1 MPSGKKKDIEKSDFI
16 VLQKKL
22 TEKIDKVLSPNKFQV
37 GLDSEGFKSDLL
49 VKGDT
54 IVDGVLITSGGVTG
68 SLTSLIDGTDYIQG
82 GDNIIITTG
91 STGFIHISA
100 QTGGG
105 NADREAQYVVMAA
118 TASMT
123 NERVLAAGSGIAM
136 TDAGAGG
143 NVTLAINYNDI
154 PSLVSGTDFTGG
166 VKFSSN
172 LHISGNVSSFVLTGA
187 IKGPKFHVSAS
198 STLFDSRVH
207 FSGTISEFIA
217 TGSGKFETGLSG
229 SLQKLT
235 TGRSYL
241 AAGENITIDSG
252 TTDLGGQIVIS
263 APGAG
268 AGGADK
274 AAQFLVLALTASLQN
289 ERLFALSDGLK
300 ASDGGAGGNYLLSI
314 NENVVAKVASGTTFT
329 DNVHL
334 SGSVSDFLLTGS
346 IKGTQTHISSDSVLI
361 DNNIYLSG
369 NVSDFTATGT
379 IRASSGLQVTSSAY
393 FNDPVYLS
401 GSVSDFTATGTIK
414 ATAGITVSSD
424 ASFSGGSLFT
434 GNTHL
439 SGNVSDFSLTGTIK
453 NSAAK
458 VIESSVATEIE
469 TTAGALTLDGK
480 AGITLSEDGTAVVS
494 IDTSRNVTF
503 ENEGDVVFKNTGGS
517 TSDPDVEFDG
527 YVRFDGHTEFDKA
540 ARFDDSVHLSGS
552 VSSFTATGTIKA
564 NAGLEVAD
572 SAIFNGSIYLSGNV
586 SGFVATGTAKFN
598 SGLSGSLTA
607 LTDGTPYLV
616 AGDNV
621 TLSTGSSGA
630 ITINSTGGGGG
641 GADKGATYVVISAT
655 GSLANERVLKADSGL
670 TISDGGAGNEVT
682 LAINTNVVA
691 QIVSGTTFEDNVH
704 FSGSIS
710 DFALTGTIKN
720 SASKVIESSVATEI
734 ETKAGALTLDG
745 AAGIDL
751 QYSGTTYIALN
762 TGSVYIL
769 SGGVAASSPP
779 GVDAAFFVS
788 GSIGGKDST
797 TKGVT
802 EFGGDTVISGNIHAS
817 QYIYH
822 EGDSDTYI
830 RFTDDNVYF
839 AAGGR
844 DMIFLKEDGAQDAV
858 IINDGGV
865 DVDFR
870 VESTSEP
877 QALFVDANANAFH
890 VNRGESNFDT
900 KIHNTN
906 DVAISVGSAGVI
918 FNEDGHATNDFRVES
933 DNQTHAVFVD
943 AGSDQVMLGANSA
956 GGGDTY
962 LFISGSIGAKDSTTK
977 GIAVFGGDSVISGSV
992 TSLKG
997 LSGSLT
1003 TLTDGTEYMIAGT
1016 NITINTGS
1024 SGALTISATTGTA
1037 DPGGSNTQ
1045 VQFNDG
1051 GAFGGDSGLT
1061 FNKTS
1066 DLLSAGKLHVTAK
1079 TSLSGTVSGFA
1090 LTGTIKNTASKVIES
1105 SVATEIETDAGS
1117 LTLDGKTGVNLQANG
1132 TTVLS
1137 IGPAGTYL
1145 SSSVSDFS
1153 LTGTIK
1159 NSAAKVIESS
1169 VATEIETT
1177 AGSLTLDGK
1186 TGVSLQSNGTTIL
1199 AIGPAGTY
1207 LSSSVSDFSL
1217 TGTIKNSASKVIE
1230 SSVAT
1235 EIETRAGTL
1244 TLDGAAGIDLQ
1255 HSGSSYI
1262 KLNSGSITIGDL
1274 SGSNTLGVAP
1284 PDIYISGAVQS
1295 ELHLSGSVFADK
1307 LSGSLTTLA
1316 DGSEYLIAGSSIT
1329 LTTGSSG
1336 AITIASTATGGSG
1349 GADKAAQ
1356 YVVLSATGSLSN
1368 ERVLAAGSGLKLTD
1382 GGAGSNI
1389 TVAINPNV
1397 VAQLVSGTT
1406 FTGNVHLSGS
1416 VSDFTLTG
1424 TIKNSASKVIQSS
1437 AATEIETTAG
1447 ALTLDGKT
1455 GVNLQANGT
1464 TVLSVG
1470 PAGTYLSS
1478 SVSDF
1483 SLTGTIKN
1491 SAAKVI
1497 ESSVATEI
1505 ETRVG
1510 VLTLDGAAGVNLQ
1523 YSGSSY
1529 LKLGS
1534 GSIIIGDLSSSNTL
1548 GVASPDI
1555 YISGAVQSKLHL
1567 SGSVFASKLSGSLT
1581 TLTDG
1586 TEYMIAGANITINT
1600 GSSGALTISA
1610 TTGTADPGGGNTQIQ
1625 FNDGG
1630 SFGGSSAFTFTGTE
1644 VELNAESPKYTLRRG
1659 ANSQD
1664 SKISF
1669 EGVAGAVGATITH
1682 ESGTND
1688 LRFDVFNG
1696 SSTEEILRLGDHYG
1710 TANRQVIFLSG
1721 SGIGSPSMQPRNAL
1735 DLAFFVSGSIG
1746 SKGTTDKGTSVFGG
1760 DTVVSGALHVSQG
1773 ISGSLTTLADGTAYL
1788 NAGSNVTITTGTA
1801 GQVTVSVSSTSNVV
1815 FNETPGGSING
1826 SNTDFTLANSPEDGT
1841 VMLFVNGQ
1849 LQASG
1854 SGLDYTLS
1862 NKTLT
1867 FSGESVPQTSDRLIA
1882 TYSKST

>member
-1 MPSGKKKDIEKSDFI
+1 MPSEKKKDLEKSDFI

-22 TEKIDKVLSPNKFQV
+22 TEKIDRIISPNKLQI
-37 GLDSEGFKSDLL
+37 GLDSEGFKSDLIT
-49 VKGDT
+49 K
-54 IVDGVLITSGGVTG
+54 GVLIASGGITG
-68 SLTSLIDGTDYIQG
+68 SLTSLKDGTDYIQG

-154 PSLVSGTDFTGG
+154 PSLVSGTDFTAG

-217 TGSGKFETGLSG
+217 TG
-229 SLQKLT
+229 
-235 TGRSYL
+235 
-241 AAGENITIDSG
+241 
-252 TTDLGGQIVIS
+252 
-263 APGAG
+263 
-268 AGGADK
+268 
-274 AAQFLVLALTASLQN
+274 
-289 ERLFALSDGLK
+289 
-300 ASDGGAGGNYLLSI
+300 
-314 NENVVAKVASGTTFT
+314 
-329 DNVHL
+329 
-334 SGSVSDFLLTGS
+334 
-346 IKGTQTHISSDSVLI
+346 
-361 DNNIYLSG
+361 
-369 NVSDFTATGT
+369 
-379 IRASSGLQVTSSAY
+379 
-393 FNDPVYLS
+393 
-401 GSVSDFTATGTIK
+401 
-414 ATAGITVSSD
+414 
-424 ASFSGGSLFT
+424 
-434 GNTHL
+434 
-439 SGNVSDFSLTGTIK
+439 
-453 NSAAK
+453 
-458 VIESSVATEIE
+458 
-469 TTAGALTLDGK
+469 
-480 AGITLSEDGTAVVS
+480 
-494 IDTSRNVTF
+494 
-503 ENEGDVVFKNTGGS
+503 
-517 TSDPDVEFDG
+517 
-527 YVRFDGHTEFDKA
+527 
-540 ARFDDSVHLSGS
+540 
-552 VSSFTATGTIKA
+552 
-564 NAGLEVAD
+564 
-572 SAIFNGSIYLSGNV
+572 
-586 SGFVATGTAKFN
+586 TAKFN

-630 ITINSTGGGGG
+630 ITINSTGGGSG

-769 SGGVAASSPP
+769 SGGGATSTPP

-844 DMIFLKEDGAQDAV
+844 DMIFLKEDGTQDAV

-870 VESTSEP
+870 VESTSET
-877 QALFVDANANAFH
+877 QALFVDANANVFH

-1024 SGALTISATTGTA
+1024 DGALTISATTGTA

-1505 ETRVG
+1505 ETDAGALTLDGKTGVNLQANGTTVLSVG
-1510 VLTLDGAAGVNLQ
+1510 PAGTYLSSSVSDFALTGTIKNSASKVIESSVATEIETKAGALTLDGKTGINLQEDGTTLIAIDNGQNVIIGTAGKQIQLSGSVSDFNLTGTIKNSASKVIESSVATEIETRAGTLTLDGASGIDLQ

-1529 LKLGS
+1529 IKLNS
-1534 GSIIIGDLSSSNTL
+1534 GSITIGDLSGSNTL
-1548 GVASPDI
+1548 GVAPPNI
-1555 YISGAVQSKLHL
+1555 YISGAIQSNLHL

-1581 TLTDG
+1581 ALADG

-1610 TTGTADPGGGNTQIQ
+1610 TTGTADPGGGNTQVQ

-1669 EGVAGAVGATITH
+1669 EGAAGAVGATITH

-1721 SGIGSPSMQPRNAL
+1721 SGIGSPDMQPRNAL

-1746 SKGTTDKGTSVFGG
+1746 SKGTTDKGTAVFGG
-1760 DTVVSGALHVSQG
+1760 DTMVSGALHVSQG

-1849 LQASG
+1849 LQTSG

-1862 NKTLT
+1862 NKTIT
-1867 FSGESVPQTSDRLIA
+1867 FSGESVPQTSDQLIA

>member
-1 MPSGKKKDIEKSDFI
+1 MPSEKKKDLEKSDFI

-22 TEKIDKVLSPNKFQV
+22 TEKIDRIISPNKLQI
-37 GLDSEGFKSDLL
+37 GLDSEGFKSDLIT
-49 VKGDT
+49 K
-54 IVDGVLITSGGVTG
+54 GVLIASGGITG
-68 SLTSLIDGTDYIQG
+68 SLTSLKDGTDYIQG

-154 PSLVSGTDFTGG
+154 PSLVSGTDFTAG

-217 TGSGKFETGLSG
+217 TG
-229 SLQKLT
+229 
-235 TGRSYL
+235 
-241 AAGENITIDSG
+241 
-252 TTDLGGQIVIS
+252 
-263 APGAG
+263 
-268 AGGADK
+268 
-274 AAQFLVLALTASLQN
+274 
-289 ERLFALSDGLK
+289 
-300 ASDGGAGGNYLLSI
+300 
-314 NENVVAKVASGTTFT
+314 
-329 DNVHL
+329 
-334 SGSVSDFLLTGS
+334 
-346 IKGTQTHISSDSVLI
+346 
-361 DNNIYLSG
+361 
-369 NVSDFTATGT
+369 
-379 IRASSGLQVTSSAY
+379 
-393 FNDPVYLS
+393 
-401 GSVSDFTATGTIK
+401 
-414 ATAGITVSSD
+414 
-424 ASFSGGSLFT
+424 
-434 GNTHL
+434 
-439 SGNVSDFSLTGTIK
+439 
-453 NSAAK
+453 
-458 VIESSVATEIE
+458 
-469 TTAGALTLDGK
+469 
-480 AGITLSEDGTAVVS
+480 
-494 IDTSRNVTF
+494 
-503 ENEGDVVFKNTGGS
+503 
-517 TSDPDVEFDG
+517 
-527 YVRFDGHTEFDKA
+527 
-540 ARFDDSVHLSGS
+540 
-552 VSSFTATGTIKA
+552 
-564 NAGLEVAD
+564 
-572 SAIFNGSIYLSGNV
+572 
-586 SGFVATGTAKFN
+586 TAKFN

-630 ITINSTGGGGG
+630 ITINSTGGGSG

-769 SGGVAASSPP
+769 SGGGATSTPP

-844 DMIFLKEDGAQDAV
+844 DMIFLKEDGTQDAV

-870 VESTSEP
+870 VESTSET
-877 QALFVDANANAFH
+877 QALFVDANANVFH

-1024 SGALTISATTGTA
+1024 DGALTISATTGTA

-1505 ETRVG
+1505 ETRAG

-1586 TEYMIAGANITINT
+1586 TEYIIAGTNITINTGSSGALTISTTAASVAGTDTQVQFNDDDSFGGDAGLTFNKTSNLLTAGKLHTTDNAHLSGSVSDFNLTGTIKNSAAKVIESSVATEIETDAGALTLDGKTGVNLQANGTTVLSVGPAGTYLSSSVSDFALTGTIKNSASKVIESSVATEIETKAGALTLDGKTGINLQEDGTTLIAIDNGQNVIIGTAGKQIQLSGSVSDFNLTGTIKNSASKVIESSVATEIETRAGTLTLDGASGIDLQYSGSSYIKLNSGSITIGDLSGSNTLGVAPPNIYISGAIQSNLHLSGSVFASKLSGSLTALADGTEYMIAGANITINT

-1610 TTGTADPGGGNTQIQ
+1610 TTGTADPGGGNTQVQ

-1669 EGVAGAVGATITH
+1669 EGAAGAVGATITH

-1721 SGIGSPSMQPRNAL
+1721 SGIGSPDMQPRNAL

-1746 SKGTTDKGTSVFGG
+1746 SKGTTDKGTAVFGG
-1760 DTVVSGALHVSQG
+1760 DTMVSGALHVSQG

-1826 SNTDFTLANSPEDGT
+1826 SNTYFTLANSPEDGT

-1849 LQASG
+1849 LQTSG

-1862 NKTLT
+1862 NKTIT
-1867 FSGESVPQTSDRLIA
+1867 FSGESVPQTSDQLIA

>member
-1 MPSGKKKDIEKSDFI
+1 MPSEKKKDLEKSDFI

-22 TEKIDKVLSPNKFQV
+22 TEKIDRIISPNKLQI
-37 GLDSEGFKSDLL
+37 GLDSEGFKSDLIT
-49 VKGDT
+49 K
-54 IVDGVLITSGGVTG
+54 GVLIASGGITG
-68 SLTSLIDGTDYIQG
+68 SLTSLKDGTDYIQG

-154 PSLVSGTDFTGG
+154 PSLVSGTDFTAG

-217 TGSGKFETGLSG
+217 TG
-229 SLQKLT
+229 
-235 TGRSYL
+235 
-241 AAGENITIDSG
+241 
-252 TTDLGGQIVIS
+252 
-263 APGAG
+263 
-268 AGGADK
+268 
-274 AAQFLVLALTASLQN
+274 
-289 ERLFALSDGLK
+289 
-300 ASDGGAGGNYLLSI
+300 
-314 NENVVAKVASGTTFT
+314 
-329 DNVHL
+329 
-334 SGSVSDFLLTGS
+334 
-346 IKGTQTHISSDSVLI
+346 
-361 DNNIYLSG
+361 
-369 NVSDFTATGT
+369 
-379 IRASSGLQVTSSAY
+379 
-393 FNDPVYLS
+393 
-401 GSVSDFTATGTIK
+401 
-414 ATAGITVSSD
+414 
-424 ASFSGGSLFT
+424 
-434 GNTHL
+434 
-439 SGNVSDFSLTGTIK
+439 
-453 NSAAK
+453 
-458 VIESSVATEIE
+458 
-469 TTAGALTLDGK
+469 
-480 AGITLSEDGTAVVS
+480 
-494 IDTSRNVTF
+494 
-503 ENEGDVVFKNTGGS
+503 
-517 TSDPDVEFDG
+517 
-527 YVRFDGHTEFDKA
+527 
-540 ARFDDSVHLSGS
+540 
-552 VSSFTATGTIKA
+552 
-564 NAGLEVAD
+564 
-572 SAIFNGSIYLSGNV
+572 
-586 SGFVATGTAKFN
+586 TAKFN

-630 ITINSTGGGGG
+630 ITINSTGGGSG

-769 SGGVAASSPP
+769 SGGGATSTPP

-844 DMIFLKEDGAQDAV
+844 DMIFLKEDGTQDAV

-870 VESTSEP
+870 VESTSET
-877 QALFVDANANAFH
+877 QALFVDANANVFH

-1024 SGALTISATTGTA
+1024 DGALTISATTGTA

-1505 ETRVG
+1505 ETRAG

-1586 TEYMIAGANITINT
+1586 TEYIIAGTNITINTGSSGALTISTTAASVAGTDTQVQFNDDDSFGGDAGLTFNKTSNLLTAGKLHTTDNAHLSGSVSDFNLTGTIKNSAAKVIESSVATEIETDAGALTLDGKTGVNLQANGTTVLSVGPAGTYLSSSVSDFALTGTIKNSASKVIESSVATEIETKAGALTLDGKTGINLQEDGTTLIAIDNGQNVIIGTAGKQIQLSGSVSDFNLTGTIKNSASKVIESSVATEIETRAGTLTLDGASGIDLQYSGSSYIKLNSGSITIGDLSGSNTLGVAPPNIYISGAIQSNLHLSGSVFASKLSGSLTALADGTEYMIAGANITINT

-1610 TTGTADPGGGNTQIQ
+1610 TTGTADPGGGNTQVQ

-1669 EGVAGAVGATITH
+1669 EGAAGAVGATITH

-1721 SGIGSPSMQPRNAL
+1721 SGIGSPDMQPRNAL

-1746 SKGTTDKGTSVFGG
+1746 SKGTTDKGTAVFGG
-1760 DTVVSGALHVSQG
+1760 DTMVSGALHVSQG

-1849 LQASG
+1849 LQTSG

-1862 NKTLT
+1862 NKTIT
-1867 FSGESVPQTSDRLIA
+1867 FSGESVPQTSDQLIA

>member
-1 MPSGKKKDIEKSDFI
+1 MPSEKKKDLEKSDFI

-22 TEKIDKVLSPNKFQV
+22 TEKIDRIISPNKLQI
-37 GLDSEGFKSDLL
+37 GLDSEGFKSDLIT
-49 VKGDT
+49 K
-54 IVDGVLITSGGVTG
+54 GVLIASGGVTG

-118 TASMT
+118 TASMSS
-123 NERVLAAGSGIAM
+123 ERVLAAGSGIAM

-154 PSLVSGTDFTGG
+154 PSLVSGTDFTAG

-187 IKGPKFHVSAS
+187 IKGTKFHVSAS

-229 SLQKLT
+229 SLQKLIS
-235 TGRSYL
+235 GRSYL
-241 AAGENITIDSG
+241 ASGDNITIDSG
-252 TTDLGGQIVIS
+252 TADLDGQIVIS

-300 ASDGGAGGNYLLSI
+300 ASDGGANGTYLLSI
-314 NENVVAKVASGTTFT
+314 NENVVAKVVSGTTFT

-361 DNNIYLSG
+361 DNNLYLSG

-379 IRASSGLQVTSSAY
+379 IKASAGIEVTDSAY
-393 FNDPVYLS
+393 FSNPVYLS

-414 ATAGITVSSD
+414 ASAGITVSDDS
-424 ASFSGGSLFT
+424 SFSGDVIFT
-434 GNTHL
+434 GDTHL

-469 TTAGALTLDGK
+469 TTAGKLTLDGK
-480 AGITLSEDGTAVVS
+480 AGIDLSENGTPVIS
-494 IDTSRNVTF
+494 IDNSRNVEFANT
-503 ENEGDVVFKNTGGS
+503 GDVTFKNTGGS

-527 YVRFDGHTEFDKA
+527 YVRFDGQAEFDKA
-540 ARFDDSVHLSGS
+540 VRFDDSVYLSGS
-552 VSSFTATGTIKA
+552 VS
-564 NAGLEVAD
+564 D
-572 SAIFNGSIYLSGNV
+572 
-586 SGFVATGTAKFN
+586 
-598 SGLSGSLTA
+598 
-607 LTDGTPYLV
+607 
-616 AGDNV
+616 
-621 TLSTGSSGA
+621 
-630 ITINSTGGGGG
+630 
-641 GADKGATYVVISAT
+641 
-655 GSLANERVLKADSGL
+655 
-670 TISDGGAGNEVT
+670 
-682 LAINTNVVA
+682 
-691 QIVSGTTFEDNVH
+691 
-704 FSGSIS
+704 FS
-710 DFALTGTIKN
+710 LTGTIKN

-734 ETKAGALTLDG
+734 ETRAGTLTLDG
-745 AAGIDL
+745 ASGIDL
-751 QYSGTTYIALN
+751 QHSGSSYIKLN
-762 TGSVYIL
+762 
-769 SGGVAASSPP
+769 
-779 GVDAAFFVS
+779 S
-788 GSIGGKDST
+788 GSITIGDLSGSNT
-797 TKGVT
+797 FGVSPP
-802 EFGGDTVISGNIHAS
+802 DIYISGTV
-817 QYIYH
+817 Q
-822 EGDSDTYI
+822 
-830 RFTDDNVYF
+830 
-839 AAGGR
+839 
-844 DMIFLKEDGAQDAV
+844 
-858 IINDGGV
+858 
-865 DVDFR
+865 
-870 VESTSEP
+870 
-877 QALFVDANANAFH
+877 
-890 VNRGESNFDT
+890 SNL
-900 KIHNTN
+900 H
-906 DVAISVGSAGVI
+906 
-918 FNEDGHATNDFRVES
+918 
-933 DNQTHAVFVD
+933 
-943 AGSDQVMLGANSA
+943 L
-956 GGGDTY
+956 
-962 LFISGSIGAKDSTTK
+962 
-977 GIAVFGGDSVISGSV
+977 SGSV
-992 TSLKG
+992 FASK

-1003 TLTDGTEYMIAGT
+1003 TLTDGTEYLIAGT
-1016 NITINTGS
+1016 NVTINTGS

-1037 DPGGSNTQ
+1037 DPGGGNTQ

-1051 GAFGGDSGLT
+1051 GSFGGSSAFTFTGTEVELNAESPKYTLRRGGNNQDSKISFEGVAGSVGATITHESGTNDLRFDVFNGSSTEEILRLGDHFGTGNRQVIFLSGSGMGAADMQPRNAIDLAFFVSGSIGSKGTTDKGTSVFGGDTMVSGTLHVSQGISGSLTTLTDGTEYLIAGTNVTINTGSSGALTISATTGTADPGGGNTQVQFNDGGSFGGDSGLT

-1066 DLLSAGKLHVTAK
+1066 NLLTAGKLHITAK
-1079 TSLSGTVSGFA
+1079 TSLSGTVSDFA

-1105 SVATEIETDAGS
+1105 SVATEIETAAGA
-1117 LTLDGKTGVNLQANG
+1117 LTLDGKAGVNLQANG

-1137 IGPAGTYL
+1137 
-1145 SSSVSDFS
+1145 
-1153 LTGTIK
+1153 
-1159 NSAAKVIESS
+1159 
-1169 VATEIETT
+1169 
-1177 AGSLTLDGK
+1177 
-1186 TGVSLQSNGTTIL
+1186 
-1199 AIGPAGTY
+1199 IGPAGTY

-1244 TLDGAAGIDLQ
+1244 TLDGAAGIDIQ
-1255 HSGSSYI
+1255 YSGSSYI

-1274 SGSNTLGVAP
+1274 SGSNTLGVSP
-1284 PDIYISGAVQS
+1284 PDIYISGAIQS
-1295 ELHLSGSVFADK
+1295 NLHLSGSVFAGK

-1329 LTTGSSG
+1329 LTTGSTG
-1336 AITIASTATGGSG
+1336 AITIASTATGGG
-1349 GADKAAQ
+1349 GADKGAQ

-1382 GGAGSNI
+1382 GGAGSSI

-1416 VSDFTLTG
+1416 VSDFALTG

-1455 GVNLQANGT
+1455 GINLQANGT

-1491 SAAKVI
+1491 SASKVI

-1505 ETRVG
+1505 ETKAG
-1510 VLTLDGAAGVNLQ
+1510 ALTLDGAAGINLQ
-1523 YSGSSY
+1523 YSGSTY
-1529 LKLGS
+1529 
-1534 GSIIIGDLSSSNTL
+1534 ITL
-1548 GVASPDI
+1548 
-1555 YISGAVQSKLHL
+1555 
-1567 SGSVFASKLSGSLT
+1567 
-1581 TLTDG
+1581 
-1586 TEYMIAGANITINT
+1586 NT
-1600 GSSGALTISA
+1600 GSVYILS
-1610 TTGTADPGGGNTQIQ
+1610 GGGAT
-1625 FNDGG
+1625 
-1630 SFGGSSAFTFTGTE
+1630 SS
-1644 VELNAESPKYTLRRG
+1644 PP
-1659 ANSQD
+1659 
-1664 SKISF
+1664 
-1669 EGVAGAVGATITH
+1669 GVDT
-1682 ESGTND
+1682 
-1688 LRFDVFNG
+1688 
-1696 SSTEEILRLGDHYG
+1696 
-1710 TANRQVIFLSG
+1710 
-1721 SGIGSPSMQPRNAL
+1721 
-1735 DLAFFVSGSIG
+1735 AFFVSGAIG
-1746 SKGTTDKGTSVFGG
+1746 SKGSTTKGTSLFGG
-1760 DTVVSGALHVSQG
+1760 DMMVSGTLHVSQG
-1773 ISGSLTTLADGTAYL
+1773 ISGSLTTLANGSEYMIGGANISIATGSDGALTISAPAVASVAGTDTQVQFNDDDSFGGDAGLTFNKTSNLLSVGKLHVTAKTSLSGTVSDFALTGTIKNSAAKVIESSVATEIETAAGALTLDGKTGVALQANGTQMLAVGPAGVYLSGSVSDFTLTGSIKGTQTLITADSTKINNNIYLSGSVFADKLSGSLTTLADGTSYL
-1788 NAGSNVTITTGTA
+1788 NAGSNVTITTGST
-1801 GQVTVSVSSTSNVV
+1801 GQVTVAVSSTSNVV

-1826 SNTDFTLANSPEDGT
+1826 SNTAFTLANSPEDGT

-1854 SGLDYTLS
+1854 SGIDYTLS

>member
-154 PSLVSGTDFTGG
+154 PSLVSGTDFTSG

-414 ATAGITVSSD
+414 AAAGITVSSD
-424 ASFSGGSLFT
+424 ASFSGGSIFT

-480 AGITLSEDGTAVVS
+480 AGITLSEDGTTVVS
-494 IDTSRNVTF
+494 IDTSRNVSF
-503 ENEGDVVFKNTGGS
+503 ENTGDVIFKNIGGS

-552 VSSFTATGTIKA
+552 VSSFTTTGTIKA
-564 NAGLEVAD
+564 NAGLEVAE

-630 ITINSTGGGGG
+630 ITINSTGGGGSG

-720 SASKVIESSVATEI
+720 SASKIIESSVATEI

-762 TGSVYIL
+762 TGSVHIL
-769 SGGVAASSPP
+769 SGGAAASAPP
-779 GVDAAFFVS
+779 GVDTAFFVS
-788 GSIGGKDST
+788 GAIGSKGST
-797 TKGVT
+797 TKGT
-802 EFGGDTVISGNIHAS
+802 SLFGGD
-817 QYIYH
+817 
-822 EGDSDTYI
+822 
-830 RFTDDNVYF
+830 
-839 AAGGR
+839 
-844 DMIFLKEDGAQDAV
+844 M
-858 IINDGGV
+858 
-865 DVDFR
+865 
-870 VESTSEP
+870 
-877 QALFVDANANAFH
+877 
-890 VNRGESNFDT
+890 
-900 KIHNTN
+900 
-906 DVAISVGSAGVI
+906 
-918 FNEDGHATNDFRVES
+918 
-933 DNQTHAVFVD
+933 
-943 AGSDQVMLGANSA
+943 M
-956 GGGDTY
+956 
-962 LFISGSIGAKDSTTK
+962 
-977 GIAVFGGDSVISGSV
+977 
-992 TSLKG
+992 
-997 LSGSLT
+997 
-1003 TLTDGTEYMIAGT
+1003 
-1016 NITINTGS
+1016 
-1024 SGALTISATTGTA
+1024 
-1037 DPGGSNTQ
+1037 
-1045 VQFNDG
+1045 
-1051 GAFGGDSGLT
+1051 
-1061 FNKTS
+1061 
-1066 DLLSAGKLHVTAK
+1066 
-1079 TSLSGTVSGFA
+1079 
-1090 LTGTIKNTASKVIES
+1090 
-1105 SVATEIETDAGS
+1105 
-1117 LTLDGKTGVNLQANG
+1117 
-1132 TTVLS
+1132 
-1137 IGPAGTYL
+1137 
-1145 SSSVSDFS
+1145 
-1153 LTGTIK
+1153 
-1159 NSAAKVIESS
+1159 
-1169 VATEIETT
+1169 
-1177 AGSLTLDGK
+1177 
-1186 TGVSLQSNGTTIL
+1186 
-1199 AIGPAGTY
+1199 
-1207 LSSSVSDFSL
+1207 
-1217 TGTIKNSASKVIE
+1217 
-1230 SSVAT
+1230 
-1235 EIETRAGTL
+1235 
-1244 TLDGAAGIDLQ
+1244 
-1255 HSGSSYI
+1255 
-1262 KLNSGSITIGDL
+1262 
-1274 SGSNTLGVAP
+1274 
-1284 PDIYISGAVQS
+1284 
-1295 ELHLSGSVFADK
+1295 
-1307 LSGSLTTLA
+1307 
-1316 DGSEYLIAGSSIT
+1316 
-1329 LTTGSSG
+1329 
-1336 AITIASTATGGSG
+1336 
-1349 GADKAAQ
+1349 
-1356 YVVLSATGSLSN
+1356 
-1368 ERVLAAGSGLKLTD
+1368 
-1382 GGAGSNI
+1382 
-1389 TVAINPNV
+1389 
-1397 VAQLVSGTT
+1397 
-1406 FTGNVHLSGS
+1406 
-1416 VSDFTLTG
+1416 
-1424 TIKNSASKVIQSS
+1424 
-1437 AATEIETTAG
+1437 
-1447 ALTLDGKT
+1447 
-1455 GVNLQANGT
+1455 
-1464 TVLSVG
+1464 
-1470 PAGTYLSS
+1470 
-1478 SVSDF
+1478 
-1483 SLTGTIKN
+1483 
-1491 SAAKVI
+1491 
-1497 ESSVATEI
+1497 
-1505 ETRVG
+1505 
-1510 VLTLDGAAGVNLQ
+1510 
-1523 YSGSSY
+1523 
-1529 LKLGS
+1529 
-1534 GSIIIGDLSSSNTL
+1534 
-1548 GVASPDI
+1548 
-1555 YISGAVQSKLHL
+1555 
-1567 SGSVFASKLSGSLT
+1567 
-1581 TLTDG
+1581 
-1586 TEYMIAGANITINT
+1586 
-1600 GSSGALTISA
+1600 
-1610 TTGTADPGGGNTQIQ
+1610 
-1625 FNDGG
+1625 
-1630 SFGGSSAFTFTGTE
+1630 
-1644 VELNAESPKYTLRRG
+1644 
-1659 ANSQD
+1659 
-1664 SKISF
+1664 
-1669 EGVAGAVGATITH
+1669 
-1682 ESGTND
+1682 
-1688 LRFDVFNG
+1688 
-1696 SSTEEILRLGDHYG
+1696 
-1710 TANRQVIFLSG
+1710 
-1721 SGIGSPSMQPRNAL
+1721 
-1735 DLAFFVSGSIG
+1735 
-1746 SKGTTDKGTSVFGG
+1746 
-1760 DTVVSGALHVSQG
+1760 VSGALHVSQG

-1849 LQASG
+1849 LQTSG

-1862 NKTLT
+1862 NKTIT
-1867 FSGESVPQTSDRLIA
+1867 FSGESVPQTSDQLIA
-1882 TYSKST
+1882 TYFKST